1 MKVVSSIF
9 LGILTLVIILLAAN
23 GLGWLGAGS
32 NVVSAG
38 NVKAQW
44 AEAYKT
50 HESLGSAAF
59 SVCSADKALANAITD
74 GERIQRQT
82 QLSAYEQNYARIA
95 GEYNAQMADGF
106 RAKYVKPGDLPDRAE
121 TLSEAKATCAG

>member
-1 MKVVSSIF
+1 MKVIGSIF
-9 LGILTLVIILLAAN
+9 LGLIAVVLVILTAN
-23 GLGWLGAGS
+23 ALGWLGAGS

-44 AEAYKT
+44 AEAYKA

-59 SVCSADKALANAITD
+59 SVCSAEKALANAITD

-106 RAKYVKPGDLPDRAE
+106 RAKYVKPADLPDRAPSLTE
-121 TLSEAKATCAG
+121 SKLACAG